1 MRPAQR
7 ALSRE
12 RSELHFDAQPVRYD
26 VIDDMLVR
34 LVDEDG
40 RREGAETT
48 IEAGANHRAV
58 AVALARKQWQA
69 AHPNGDFLIRDLEY
83 EDQYNAPV

>member
-1 MRPAQR
+1 MNPDIS
-7 ALSRE
+7 L
-12 RSELHFDAQPVRYD
+12 PVRYD

>member
-1 MRPAQR
+1 M
-7 ALSRE
+7 
-12 RSELHFDAQPVRYD
+12 
-26 VIDDMLVR
+26 
-34 LVDEDG
+34 DEDG

>member
-1 MRPAQR
+1 VGLNPDIS
-7 ALSRE
+7 L
-12 RSELHFDAQPVRYD
+12 PVRYD
-26 VIDDMLVR
+26 VIDDTLVR

-58 AVALARKQWQA
+58 AVALARKQWPA